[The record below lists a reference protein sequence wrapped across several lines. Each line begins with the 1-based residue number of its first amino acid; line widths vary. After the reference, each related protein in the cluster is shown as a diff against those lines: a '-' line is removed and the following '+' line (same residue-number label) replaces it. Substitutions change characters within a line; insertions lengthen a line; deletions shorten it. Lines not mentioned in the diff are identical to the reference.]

1 MKVEKIIF
9 NLNHY
14 IKYIK
19 GELKSKNVKIF
30 VRESGR
36 IASGVIPLSGD
47 GSWWNSMGAII

>member
-1 MKVEKIIF
+1 MKVKKVTF

-30 VRESGR
+30 VRESGW
-36 IASGVIPLSGD
+36 IAWGVIPPSED

>member
-1 MKVEKIIF
+1 MKVKKVTF

-30 VRESGR
+30 VRESGW
-36 IASGVIPLSGD
+36 IASGVIPPSED

>member
-1 MKVEKIIF
+1 MKVEKVTF

-19 GELKSKNVKIF
+19 RELKSKNIKIF
-30 VRESGR
+30 VRESGW

-47 GSWWNSMGAII
+47 GSWWNSMEAII

>member
-1 MKVEKIIF
+1 MKVEKVTF

-19 GELKSKNVKIF
+19 RELKSKNIKIF
-30 VRESGR
+30 VRESGW

-47 GSWWNSMGAII
+47 GSWWNSMRAII